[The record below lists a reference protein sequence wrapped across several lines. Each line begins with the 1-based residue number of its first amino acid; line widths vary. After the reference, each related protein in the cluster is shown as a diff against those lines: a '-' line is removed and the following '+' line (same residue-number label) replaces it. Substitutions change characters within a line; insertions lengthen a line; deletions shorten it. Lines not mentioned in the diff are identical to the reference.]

1 VLLNRRTFF
10 VKERVAFVKLTDAY
24 DILDP
29 ESGQPIGVAREE
41 PPGWAKY
48 ARIAIDKRILPT
60 QVNIYEDEGSP
71 PTFSLKKGPAFLRSK
86 VTVTDA
92 QGAPLGR
99 FESKLFSLGGG
110 IYVYD
115 TLNNPVAEVKG
126 DWKGWNFRF
135 LDAGGNELGVV
146 TKKWAGFGKE
156 LFTSADNYVISLS
169 DHAPKERNVAALLL
183 AAGLAIDIVYKEKG

>member
-10 VKERVAFVKLTDAY
+10 VKERVALIKLTDTY

-71 PTFSLKKGPAFLRSK
+71 PTFSLKKGPRSSARRSPSP
-86 VTVTDA
+86 TRRGPRSGGSRA
-92 QGAPLGR
+92 
-99 FESKLFSLGGG
+99 SFS
-110 IYVYD
+110 
-115 TLNNPVAEVKG
+115 P
-126 DWKGWNFRF
+126 
-135 LDAGGNELGVV
+135 
-146 TKKWAGFGKE
+146 
-156 LFTSADNYVISLS
+156 S
-169 DHAPKERNVAALLL
+169 
-183 AAGLAIDIVYKEKG
+183 AAGSTCTTP